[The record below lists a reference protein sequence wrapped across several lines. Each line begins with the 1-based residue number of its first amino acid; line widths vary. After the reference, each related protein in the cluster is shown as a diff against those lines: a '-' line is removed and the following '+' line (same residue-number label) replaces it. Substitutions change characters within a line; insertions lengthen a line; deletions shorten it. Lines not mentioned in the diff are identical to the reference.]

1 MGSEVDQKPLASD
14 DEIFNGKSDLIYM
27 YFSDL
32 FLVITLY
39 IYLPYT
45 LAGVTGVDFCPTSAR
60 FSVTQRR

>member
-14 DEIFNGKSDLIYM
+14 DEILNGKSDLMYM

-60 FSVTQRR
+60 FSVTQRG

>member
-1 MGSEVDQKPLASD
+1 MGSEVDQKPFASD
-14 DEIFNGKSDLIYM
+14 DEILNGKSDLIYM

-45 LAGVTGVDFCPTSAR
+45 LDGVTGVDFCPTSAR